1 MALPNR
7 NNPSSS
13 SARPTLHPHVTAQQK
28 EHNTASTGLPRAAR
42 PQPPRMPMHPA
53 THAPKHVSSSVP
65 EPEPEQE
72 EPDTNDQDEMQA
84 QLEFDDGT
92 DVGAY
97 DDNAYIDSNEASE
110 YNQQPPMSSFAAQA
124 AAMMQQQ
131 SNAIQQQAVSATP
144 AVQVQEPDDVDD
156 TPKKRNKY
164 NRNNKSALKSSGA
177 VSENSAR
184 TWRMVITGLL
194 VVFVILGA
202 KNALIPPKS
211 MSSTEV
217 QQIAMQTSGNTG
229 FPLSQGAAIAQA
241 FAQAYI
247 PLSGDSASNAVL
259 ANFYA
264 GQKFDPSGSSTV
276 SVSTPSSTGSNMA
289 QQIKAGPFVF
299 SQHAIDDKTAN
310 FVIGMLIYQTT
321 NGIPIVVSGTSNI
334 DYKWLYLNIG
344 VVYDKDKNTFA
355 IDKNSPTV
363 VAEPSMTASN
373 DLKEPKEPGDGQT
386 DDEVTKA
393 AKDTVIN
400 FMKAWGQS
408 DQSSLST
415 LVSKDKTSNTMNGL
429 NGVYTLSDDSSGLQF
444 EAYGKPAGDPYY
456 RGLVTVQWV
465 DKISADQMSSS
476 MHNANQD
483 TSNANIGDSSV
494 TYTSKYI
501 LKLEKTSD
509 GKYLVQDINP
519 YYYVPK
525 AD

>member
-13 SARPTLHPHVTAQQK
+13 AARPTLHPHVAAQPK

-42 PQPPRMPMHPA
+42 PQPPRMPMRPP
-53 THAPKHVSSSVP
+53 THAPKHVSAPAPES
-65 EPEPEQE
+65 EPEPE

-97 DDNAYIDSNEASE
+97 DDNAYIDSNEA
-110 YNQQPPMSSFAAQA
+110 YNQPPMSSFAAQA

-131 SNAIQQQAVSATP
+131 SNAIQQQSMPATP
-144 AVQVQEPDDVDD
+144 AVQQYQEQEPDD

-164 NRNNKSALKSSGA
+164 NRNNKSALKSDGA
-177 VSENSAR
+177 VSEKSAR
-184 TWRMVITGLL
+184 IWRMIITGLL

-211 MSSTEV
+211 MSSADV
-217 QQIAMQTSGNTG
+217 QQIAMQASGNTG

-264 GQKFDPSGSSTV
+264 GQKFDPSGNSTV
-276 SVSTPSSTGSNMA
+276 STIMPLSTDSNMS

-299 SQHAIDDKTAN
+299 SQKAIDDKTAN
-310 FVIGMLIYQTT
+310 FVIGMLIYQTS
-321 NGIPIVVSGTSNI
+321 NGIPIVVKGTSNI

-355 IDKNSPTV
+355 IDKNSPSV
-363 VAEPSMTASN
+363 VAEPSMTSSKDLN
-373 DLKEPKEPGDGQT
+373 DAEEPGDGQT
-386 DDEVTKA
+386 DDEVTKE

-408 DQSSLST
+408 DQSALST
-415 LVSKDKTSNTMNGL
+415 LVSKNKTANTMNGL
-429 NGVYTLSDDSSGLQF
+429 NGVYTLNDDSSGLQF
-444 EAYGKPAGDPYY
+444 VAYGKPDGDPYY

-465 DKISADQMSSS
+465 DKIPADQMSSS
-476 MHNANQD
+476 MQNANKD
-483 TSNANIGDSSV
+483 TSNTNIGDSSV
-494 TYTSKYI
+494 TYTSKYV
-501 LKLEKTSD
+501 LKLEKTND

-525 AD
+525 ANQ